1 MITDEKKDEI
11 RATADIVE
19 VVGEYVRLKKSGSG
33 FTGLCPFH
41 TERTPS
47 FHVTPGM
54 GIYKC
59 FGCGASGDIF
69 SFVMEMEGISFPESM
84 RMLAD
89 RYGISLPEPGEES
102 EHQSEL
108 SRQREGIYH
117 VLRFAGLWF
126 HTRLLEEE
134 EAEPARNYL
143 LKRGYP
149 KKIWRSFGLGY
160 RSEEHTS
167 ELQSRGHL
175 VCRLLL

>member
-1 MITDEKKDEI
+1 
-11 RATADIVE
+11 
-19 VVGEYVRLKKSGSG
+19 
-33 FTGLCPFH
+33 
-41 TERTPS
+41 
-47 FHVTPGM
+47 
-54 GIYKC
+54 
-59 FGCGASGDIF
+59 
-69 SFVMEMEGISFPESM
+69 MEMEGISFPESM

-102 EHQSEL
+102 GRQSEL

-149 KKIWRSFGLGY
+149 KKNLEIVRAGVCSPGECPAQRRFKRGL
-160 RSEEHTS
+160 
-167 ELQSRGHL
+167 
-175 VCRLLL
+175 

>member
-19 VVGEYVRLKKSGSG
+19 VVGEYVRLKDAGG
-33 FTGLCPFH
+33 VFTGLCPFH

-59 FGCGASGDIF
+59 FGCGASGVIF

-102 EHQSEL
+102 EHRSEL

-117 VLRFAGLWF
+117 VLRFAGLD
-126 HTRLLEEE
+126 R
-134 EAEPARNYL
+134 
-143 LKRGYP
+143 K
-149 KKIWRSFGLGY
+149 
-160 RSEEHTS
+160 
-167 ELQSRGHL
+167 
-175 VCRLLL
+175 

>member
-19 VVGEYVRLKKSGSG
+19 VVGEYVKLKKSGSG

-89 RYGISLPEPGEES
+89 RYGITLPEPGEES
-102 EHQSEL
+102 ERQSE
-108 SRQREGIYH
+108 SSDRKREFITRSD
-117 VLRFAGLWF
+117 LRDCGSIRGFW
-126 HTRLLEEE
+126 
-134 EAEPARNYL
+134 
-143 LKRGYP
+143 KR
-149 KKIWRSFGLGY
+149 KKRKQ
-160 RSEEHTS
+160 H
-167 ELQSRGHL
+167 
-175 VCRLLL
+175 